1 MWCVK
6 MSETRTVSIMLFVLG
21 LFLIAVGIGL
31 ATVTQTVTRYRDY
44 YGFQIPYQE
53 TIQPYIG
60 VGILM
65 VIIGLIVLVV
75 AFIKTQTKEKT
86 VSVTME
92 IPKTERP

>member
-6 MSETRTVSIMLFVLG
+6 MSETRTLSIMLFVLG
-21 LFLIAVGIGL
+21 LFLIAVEIGL
-31 ATVTQTVTRYRDY
+31 STVTQTVTRYRYY

-75 AFIKTQTKEKT
+75 AFVKTQTKKK
-86 VSVTME
+86 TME
-92 IPKTERP
+92 MPKTEQVN

>member
-1 MWCVK
+1 MN
-6 MSETRTVSIMLFVLG
+6 ENRTMSIMLFVLG

-31 ATVTQTVTRYRDY
+31 STVTQTVTRYRNV
-44 YGFQIPYQE
+44 YGFQGPYQE

-75 AFIKTQTKEKT
+75 AFVKTQTKKKT
-86 VSVTME
+86 TAADVIME
-92 IPKTERP
+92 LMVLFIFTLL